1 MLCVVGWWAGRDLS
15 FLLWSYIA
23 NMIAVLGALAAL
35 HYGPWPLTGLGL
47 WWCLL
52 QFQLFRLLVN
62 GVRLLTKRSPL
73 RSTQAL
79 QEVMA

>member
-1 MLCVVGWWAGRDLS
+1 MLGWCAGRDLN
-15 FLLWSYIA
+15 FLLWSYVA
-23 NMIAVLGALAAL
+23 NMATVLGALAAL
-35 HYGPWPLTGLGL
+35 HHGPWPLNGLGL

-52 QFQLFRLLVN
+52 QFQLFRLIVN
-62 GVRLLTKRSPL
+62 GIRLLTQRSPL